1 MKHPHDPYH
10 ELASLFFK
18 MRQRIR
24 SQLPAGKTAD
34 PNAWMRCEALSHI
47 GETKKITMQQ
57 LATHLRITAPS
68 ATSLIRY
75 LEKQGLAQRVASLDD
90 KRVVYISLT
99 HEGTLKVTS
108 YKKRSAEALS
118 KVLSTLS
125 PEEISSLVHIL
136 KKVDE

>member
-1 MKHPHDPYH
+1 MKTSNDPYH

-24 SQLPAGKTAD
+24 SQLPAGKIAD
-34 PNAWMRCEALSHI
+34 PNAWMRSEALSYI
-47 GETKKITMQQ
+47 GETEKITMQQ

-68 ATSLIRY
+68 VTSLIRY
-75 LEKQGLAQRVASLDD
+75 FEKKGLAQRVASLDD

-99 HEGTLKVTS
+99 NEGKLKVVS

-125 PEEISSLVHIL
+125 NEETATLVHIL